1 MSSPA
6 ASSASPP
13 PSFSPASQ
21 ARSST
26 GSLVSLNAA
35 PIRYWRHYGA
45 YAFRTDKLNRGTSF
59 SDIQELMM
67 RMETRPNCDY
77 TRTWTPS
84 GEIEYA
90 KLADG
95 TRLRYLKAGSGPA
108 DLILLHTVRT
118 QLDHFQL
125 VVPEISHAFTVYAV
139 DMPGMGWSDI
149 TPGASYT
156 EPALRRAIVE
166 FVTTLDLNDVTLA
179 GESMGATV
187 SLTASSEL
195 EDRVRRVVAF
205 NTYDYSKGVGRAN
218 RVASIY
224 VGAAR
229 LPTIGRAVASM
240 ENKPV
245 LGIVM
250 RGGLLDGSKLPKHYL
265 AELRRVG
272 RRHGY
277 PRVAREVFRNVDSMI
292 AARALYGRVTAPVTL
307 IYGDHDWSRLPDR
320 EANLAVL
327 RGARSIALRDT
338 GHFAA
343 LEQPARVAEIL
354 LDDHGA

>member
-1 MSSPA
+1 
-6 ASSASPP
+6 
-13 PSFSPASQ
+13 
-21 ARSST
+21 
-26 GSLVSLNAA
+26 
-35 PIRYWRHYGA
+35 
-45 YAFRTDKLNRGTSF
+45 
-59 SDIQELMM
+59 M
-67 RMETRPNCDY
+67 RMESRPDSDY
-77 TRTWTPS
+77 TRTWSPS

-95 TRLRYLKAGSGPA
+95 TRLRYLKAGSGPTP
-108 DLILLHTVRT
+108 LILLHTVRT

-125 VVPEISHAFTVYAV
+125 VIPKILHAFTVYAI

-166 FVTTLDLNDVTLA
+166 FVKTLDLDDVTLA

-187 SLTASSEL
+187 SLTASTEL
-195 EDRVRRVVAF
+195 EDRLRRVVAF
-205 NTYDYSKGVGRAN
+205 NPYDYSKGVGRAN

-224 VGAAR
+224 VGSAR
-229 LPTIGRAVASM
+229 LPTIGRAVTST

-250 RGGLLDGSKLPKHYL
+250 RGGLLDASKLPEHYL

-277 PRVAREVFRNVDSMI
+277 PRVAREVFRNVDGMI

-307 IYGDHDWSRLPDR
+307 IYGDHDWSRVQER
-320 EANLAVL
+320 EANLALL
-327 RGARSIALRDT
+327 RSARSISLPHA

-354 LDDHGA
+354 LDSHGA

>member
-1 MSSPA
+1 
-6 ASSASPP
+6 
-13 PSFSPASQ
+13 
-21 ARSST
+21 
-26 GSLVSLNAA
+26 
-35 PIRYWRHYGA
+35 
-45 YAFRTDKLNRGTSF
+45 
-59 SDIQELMM
+59 
-67 RMETRPNCDY
+67 METESRPNSDY
-77 TRTWTPS
+77 TRTWSPS

-90 KLADG
+90 TLADG
-95 TRLRYLKAGSGPA
+95 TRLRYLKVGSGPT
-108 DLILLHTVRT
+108 LILLHTVRT

-125 VVPEISHAFTVYAV
+125 VIPKIAHSFLVYAI

-149 TPGASYT
+149 TPGASYS
-156 EPALRRAIVE
+156 EPALRRALVE
-166 FVTTLDLNDVTLA
+166 FVETLDLTDVTLA

-187 SLTASSEL
+187 SLTASTEL
-195 EDRVRRVVAF
+195 EHRVWGVVAF
-205 NTYDYSKGVGRAN
+205 NPYDYSGGVGRAN

-224 VGAAR
+224 IGSAR
-229 LPTIGRAVASM
+229 LPAIGPVVTWM

-245 LGIVM
+245 LGIVL
-250 RGGLLDGSKLPKHYL
+250 RGGLLDGSKLPNHYL

-292 AARALYGRVTAPVTL
+292 TARALYGRVSAHVTL
-307 IYGDHDWSRLPDR
+307 VYGDHDWSRRPER

-327 RGARSIALRDT
+327 RGAESISLPDT

-354 LDDHGA
+354 LDTPERAREGR

>member
-1 MSSPA
+1 M
-6 ASSASPP
+6 
-13 PSFSPASQ
+13 
-21 ARSST
+21 
-26 GSLVSLNAA
+26 
-35 PIRYWRHYGA
+35 
-45 YAFRTDKLNRGTSF
+45 RTESEPN
-59 SDIQELMM
+59 SD
-67 RMETRPNCDY
+67 Y
-77 TRTWTPS
+77 SRTWS
-84 GEIEYA
+84 RSAEIKYV

-95 TRLRYLKAGSGPA
+95 TRLRYLKAGAGPA
-108 DLILLHTVRT
+108 LILLHTVRT
-118 QLDHFQL
+118 QLDHFQFVIPKIL
-125 VVPEISHAFTVYAV
+125 HALTVYAI

-166 FVTTLDLNDVTLA
+166 FVTALDLFDATLA

-187 SLTASSEL
+187 SLTASTEL

-224 VGAAR
+224 VGSAR
-229 LPTIGRAVASM
+229 LPAIGPVVTRM

-245 LGIVM
+245 LGIVL
-250 RGGLLDGSKLPKHYL
+250 RGGLFDGSKLPEHYL

-272 RRHGY
+272 RRQGY

-292 AARALYGRVTAPVTL
+292 AARTLYGRITAPVTL
-307 IYGDHDWSRLPDR
+307 IYGDHDWSRIPER
-320 EANLAVL
+320 EANLALL
-327 RGARSIALRDT
+327 RGAQSILLPET

-354 LDDHGA
+354 LEDHGA